1 MNEFSERFARAL
13 LDRYPAWREFIRK
26 PRGEDQIDALYLD
39 VPRGKGDT
47 VMLAITTEQD
57 EVTVSFDGWHDHF
70 GFWPGVT
77 EEEAF
82 SGALDAIDAIV
93 RDESLAVLV
102 TRDGAWKWSS
112 VIAPGEHVE
121 IGEDEVAQ
129 ITSWSGR
136 FDQSITS
143 KAMPGL
149 DTIV

>member
-1 MNEFSERFARAL
+1 MNEFSERFAHAL

-26 PRGEDQIDALYLD
+26 PQGEDQTDALYLD
-39 VPRGKGDT
+39 VPRGKGDA

-70 GFWPGVT
+70 GCWPGVT

-82 SGALDAIDAIV
+82 SSALDTIDAIV
-93 RDESLAVLV
+93 RDQSLAVLV

-121 IGEDEVAQ
+121 IEKDEVAQ

-143 KAMPGL
+143 AAIPGL
-149 DTIV
+149 DSSV